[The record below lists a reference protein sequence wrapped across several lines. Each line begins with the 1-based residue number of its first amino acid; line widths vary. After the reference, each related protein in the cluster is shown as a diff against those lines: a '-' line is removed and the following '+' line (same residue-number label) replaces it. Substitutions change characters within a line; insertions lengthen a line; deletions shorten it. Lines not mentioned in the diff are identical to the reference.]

1 MGGERERIEKAGREN
16 KWRRGRK
23 KSNIVGTKIKRGR
36 YKGEVR
42 ERDDS
47 GDNCVVY
54 SVPVGTTKKEIRLC
68 VLHKETGE
76 RKNDFFVQERRITK
90 IYTTTRGRRR
100 SVDVVFA
107 SIHIYKC
114 MTMNFDEDGR
124 ARKREN
130 PGGSKRSFFHPP
142 ILGTSVPA
150 ATSANCRRRRRRL
163 QGQRGRGVVS

>member
-23 KSNIVGTKIKRGR
+23 KSNIVGT
-36 YKGEVR
+36 KGEVR

-76 RKNDFFVQERRITK
+76 RKNDFFLFKNEV
-90 IYTTTRGRRR
+90 
-100 SVDVVFA
+100 
-107 SIHIYKC
+107 
-114 MTMNFDEDGR
+114 
-124 ARKREN
+124 
-130 PGGSKRSFFHPP
+130 
-142 ILGTSVPA
+142 
-150 ATSANCRRRRRRL
+150 
-163 QGQRGRGVVS
+163 